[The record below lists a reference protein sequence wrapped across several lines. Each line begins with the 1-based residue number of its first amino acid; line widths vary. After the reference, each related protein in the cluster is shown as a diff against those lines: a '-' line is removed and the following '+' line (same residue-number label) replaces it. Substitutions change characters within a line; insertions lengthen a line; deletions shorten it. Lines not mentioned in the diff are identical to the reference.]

1 MHTTA
6 TPMPPLAEYLDRK
19 EAQRHLANH
28 YPTEQ
33 SFAWFIRR
41 NRDRLAESGAMI
53 LVAGRQKFHPGLTEQ
68 VVLEAGRRAAMMEVG
83 E

>member
-1 MHTTA
+1 MQTTS
-6 TPMPPLAEYLDRK
+6 TPLPPLAEYLDRR
-19 EAQRHLANH
+19 EAQRRLAAH

-41 NRDRLAESGAMI
+41 HRDRLAESGAMI
-53 LVAGRQKFHPGLTEQ
+53 VVAGRQKFHPGLTEQ
-68 VVLEAGRRAAMMEVG
+68 VVLEAGRRAAMMEAD